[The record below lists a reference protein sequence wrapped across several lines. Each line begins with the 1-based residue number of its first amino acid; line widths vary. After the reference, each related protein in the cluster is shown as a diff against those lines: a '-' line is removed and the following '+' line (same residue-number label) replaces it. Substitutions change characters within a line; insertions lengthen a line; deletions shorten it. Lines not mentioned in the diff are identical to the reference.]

1 MDLIHWLTCECSG
14 LRKELSFN
22 SHCGM
27 NDIFGRM
34 LLTWACQGSWLVIH
48 LTISKPYLFYR
59 ALDDGVYDEVHLWYF
74 NVLL

>member
-1 MDLIHWLTCECSG
+1 
-14 LRKELSFN
+14 
-22 SHCGM
+22 M

-59 ALDDGVYDEVHLWYF
+59 ALDDGVYDEVRLWYF